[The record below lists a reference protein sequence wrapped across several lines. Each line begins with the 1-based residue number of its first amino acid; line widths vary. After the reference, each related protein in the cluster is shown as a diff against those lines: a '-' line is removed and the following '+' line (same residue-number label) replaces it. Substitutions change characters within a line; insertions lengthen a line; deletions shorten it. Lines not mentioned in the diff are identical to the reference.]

1 MIGVH
6 ATPEKALEYLRQLSW
21 GNQMLWI
28 IGALFSLQAQL
39 EAFAKVANANRER
52 R

>member
-1 MIGVH
+1 MMNGH
-6 ATPEKALEYLRQLSW
+6 ETPQSALEYLRQLSW

-39 EAFAKVANANRER
+39 EAFAKVANANARKQ
-52 R
+52 